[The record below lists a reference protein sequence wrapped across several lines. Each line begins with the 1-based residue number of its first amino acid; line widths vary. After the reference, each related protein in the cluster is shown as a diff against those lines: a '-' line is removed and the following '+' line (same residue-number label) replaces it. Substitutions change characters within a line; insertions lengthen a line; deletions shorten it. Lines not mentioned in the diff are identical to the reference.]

1 MRVSSTPSPEPGQWT
16 NMTGSMW
23 MAVPSSSTSQS
34 ESENCS
40 VVVYEAQCLY
50 GNGFFY
56 QSMYYFCCL
65 LVYCLK
71 HNHSSILNSELWPH
85 KLVEQW

>member
-40 VVVYEAQCLY
+40 VVVYEAQGLY
-50 GNGFFY
+50 DI
-56 QSMYYFCCL
+56 SYFTNQCIIFV
-65 LVYCLK
+65 VYWC
-71 HNHSSILNSELWPH
+71 I
-85 KLVEQW
+85 V

>member
-1 MRVSSTPSPEPGQWT
+1 MAMRVSSTPSPEPGQWT

-40 VVVYEAQCLY
+40 VVVYDAQWLY
-50 GNGFFY
+50 DIGL
-56 QSMYYFCCL
+56 MYYFCSL

-71 HNHSSILNSELWPH
+71 QYYSSILNSELCPIS
-85 KLVEQW
+85 L